1 MSQVVRALLLGLVLA
16 ASVAGCRTAP
26 VLNVENAPVVANKTP
41 TMQDVQSAI
50 TRAGAALGWK
60 IEPVKPGLMQGTLNL
75 RTHTAVVEIPYSTTA
90 FSIRYKDSANLNY
103 TGDSIHSNYNGWVQ
117 NLEKGI
123 VAQLKNL

>member
-1 MSQVVRALLLGLVLA
+1 MRQVFRALLLGFVLA

-26 VLNVENAPVVANKTP
+26 VLNVENAPVVANKPP
-41 TMQDVQSAI
+41 TMKDVQDAI
-50 TRAGAALGWK
+50 TRAGVALGWK

-90 FSIRYKDSANLNY
+90 FSIKYKDSVNLNY
-103 TGDSIHSNYNGWVQ
+103 TGDSIHSNYNGWIQ

-123 VAQLKNL
+123 ATQLKAL